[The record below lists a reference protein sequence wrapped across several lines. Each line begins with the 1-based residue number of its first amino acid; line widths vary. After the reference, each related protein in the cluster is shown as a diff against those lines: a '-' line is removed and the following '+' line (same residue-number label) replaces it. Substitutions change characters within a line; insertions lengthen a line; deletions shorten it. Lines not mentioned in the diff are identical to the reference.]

1 MHSYHILTHMTC
13 TCLAIAVNSFK
24 DDWDKALVILTGL
37 IVAVGIFQIIFLWR
51 TVRATSDSVRAS
63 RASTEVAKRGLFL
76 LHRAY
81 LTTCE
86 WGYKFDGKG
95 NILITFAIL
104 NPSNT
109 AARIETIEFTVRK
122 VTTTH
127 ICGSMLTPQEMY
139 WVKIPREKIEGNAD
153 VIPISGRITYRDIF
167 HKERHRKFAKNC
179 TVAPY
184 GTCFEEP
191 EGVGLNDEEEWN
203 KEDS

>member
-1 MHSYHILTHMTC
+1 MDSYYVSADTMY
-13 TCLAIAVNSFK
+13 TCLAIAVNSVK
-24 DDWDKALVILTGL
+24 DHWDKALVILTGL

-51 TVRATSDSVRAS
+51 TVTATSDNVRAARS
-63 RASTEVAKRGLFL
+63 STEVAKKGLFL
-76 LHRAY
+76 LNRAY

-86 WGYKFDGKG
+86 WGYKLDGKG
-95 NILITFAIL
+95 NILIKFAIL

-127 ICGSMLTPQEMY
+127 ICGGMLTPQEMY
-139 WVKIPREKIEGNAD
+139 WVSVPREKIEGKTD
-153 VIPISGRITYRDIF
+153 VIPISGRITYKDIF

-179 TVAPY
+179 SVALW
-184 GTCFEEP
+184 GISFEEP
-191 EGVGLNDEEEWN
+191 EGVGLNDEEEWD